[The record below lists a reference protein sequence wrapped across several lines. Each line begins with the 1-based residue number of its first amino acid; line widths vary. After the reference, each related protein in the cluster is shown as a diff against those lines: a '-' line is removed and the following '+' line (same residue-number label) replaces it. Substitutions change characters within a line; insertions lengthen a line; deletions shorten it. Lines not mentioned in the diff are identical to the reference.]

1 MADAFGKQLR
11 ELRTQRQILQSSFAE
26 QCQISPAYLSDIERG
41 RRNPPADRVILAWA
55 RILDPSG
62 ADEIGDRLIELAA
75 RDRNRAETVTEGV
88 VEEVSRPWE
97 ASRPRRNRSDRR
109 AGGSDTPFLDHF
121 QIDLVQH
128 ARSRSPAPGRERELL
143 DIACGLSRRR
153 RNSVV
158 ITGET
163 SASIHQVIDGL
174 GFAMA
179 EGQVPQSLA
188 GKKLVGLDGIQAGV
202 KYRGQLEERVIAL
215 TGEIKQRGD
224 VLLYFHNLAEVVDLE
239 KSTNGSFLRPALE
252 SGEVQVITCSLP
264 SETEYCRRV
273 NPGLVECFVA
283 VAVRALDRDA
293 VLRGLYEVREQYAE
307 HHSVTYSEA
316 ALVAIAD
323 AAEEG
328 DESGFWQRAIDLLD
342 EVGARRR
349 GGGTPGD
356 VSVEE
361 VDRCTSVAEN
371 SAS

>member
-1 MADAFGKQLR
+1 M
-11 ELRTQRQILQSSFAE
+11 
-26 QCQISPAYLSDIERG
+26 
-41 RRNPPADRVILAWA
+41 
-55 RILDPSG
+55 
-62 ADEIGDRLIELAA
+62 
-75 RDRNRAETVTEGV
+75 
-88 VEEVSRPWE
+88 
-97 ASRPRRNRSDRR
+97 
-109 AGGSDTPFLDHF
+109 GSDTPFLDYF

-128 ARSRSPAPGRERELL
+128 ARNRSPAPGRERELL
-143 DIACGLSRRR
+143 DITCGLSRRR

-163 SASIHQVIDGL
+163 SAGIHQVVDGL
-174 GFAMA
+174 AFAMA
-179 EGQVPQSLA
+179 EGQAPQSLA

-264 SETEYCRRV
+264 SEMEYCRRI

-307 HHSVTYSEA
+307 HHGVIYSEA
-316 ALVAIAD
+316 ALVAIVD

-349 GGGTPGD
+349 EGDTPGD

-361 VDRCTSVAEN
+361 VDRCVSVAE
-371 SAS
+371 SSTS